1 MGVAG
6 ADRQTPA
13 GVGSMRKM
21 KVWIY
26 RPDMANRVDPA
37 CLYDYRGQNYYDWK
51 RDEETLYREKLEKI
65 REKLNNPPDYQVH
78 DYWR

>member
-1 MGVAG
+1 M
-6 ADRQTPA
+6 
-13 GVGSMRKM
+13 S
-21 KVWIY
+21 
-26 RPDMANRVDPA
+26 NRVDPA
-37 CLYDYRGQNYYDWK
+37 CLYDHRGQNYYDWK

>member
-1 MGVAG
+1 
-6 ADRQTPA
+6 
-13 GVGSMRKM
+13 MRKM